1 MDMRK
6 ENLAYVPTSISK
18 HSNATRLYS
27 DFLNAPEKTSEYFG
41 PMFDDEA
48 ALRLLFSQLQERD
61 YPREALAL
69 ALEEMARDI
78 DVPAS
83 VRTQIDNLRNRDS
96 LVVFAGQ
103 QPGLFGGPLY
113 SVYKALTVERWAT
126 ELSDKFSVPVM
137 PCFWLASDD
146 HDFVE
151 VDHIKVPDNMDITTV
166 KYTPS
171 QSPGKVPIGRITLD
185 STIGSLT
192 KDLID
197 LFPSSEFSEDVLNI
211 LNETYTPGVTY
222 PVAFAR
228 LWYRMF
234 PQSQMVFVSPGY
246 RSLKKLAE
254 PVMRQ
259 ALCDATRLF
268 SIYDE
273 TSKRLESNGYRRQ
286 VHKSPEQTFLFY
298 QATERHSIHRDEN
311 DNYIW
316 EGEKPVTT
324 DHVCKLLAE
333 KPEDFS
339 GNVLLTPIIQN
350 RLFPTLGVVLGPS
363 EISYY
368 AQISDLHDYLDVPRP
383 AIMPRTSVTLVKQ
396 NICNRLLQYDI
407 GLDALQ
413 QDVNHEITRI
423 LKTKFPDELDTLF
436 HVAEQKIGT
445 AFEEVKSTV
454 EQYEP
459 GLNKTAE
466 LAAIRAQHELQRLA
480 KKTHAAHRR
489 REANTEKQIRQLAIH
504 LFPHGELQERCFNI
518 VYYWSRFGPDF
529 LTKLYKDWP
538 VGAREHLIWTLE

>member
-1 MDMRK
+1 MRK
-6 ENLAYVPTSISK
+6 EKLAYVPTSILK
-18 HSNATRLYS
+18 HSKATRLYS
-27 DFLNAPEKTSEYFG
+27 DFLNAPEKTREYFG

-48 ALRLLFSQLQERD
+48 ALRILFSQLQERI
-61 YPREALAL
+61 YPREALAS
-69 ALEEMARDI
+69 ALDEMATDI
-78 DVPAS
+78 EAPAI

-103 QPGLFGGPLY
+103 QPGLFAGPLY

-126 ELSDKFSVPVM
+126 ELSDKFSVPVI

-146 HDFVE
+146 HDFAE
-151 VDHIKVPDNMDITTV
+151 VDHINLPDNMDITTV

-171 QSPGKVPIGRITLD
+171 PSSGKVPIGRITLD

-192 KDLID
+192 KDFMD
-197 LFPSSEFSEDVLNI
+197 FFPSSEFSEDVLNI

-234 PQSQMVFVSPGY
+234 PQSQLVFVSPGY

-259 ALCDATRLF
+259 ALSEATRLF

-273 TSKRLESNGYRRQ
+273 TSIRLESNGYRRQ
-286 VHKSPEQTFLFY
+286 VRKNPEQTFLFY
-298 QATERHSIHRDEN
+298 QGTERHSIHRDEN
-311 DNYIW
+311 DNYFW
-316 EGEKPVTT
+316 EGEGPVTF

-333 KPEDFS
+333 KPEEFS

-350 RLFPTLGVVLGPS
+350 SLFPTLGVVLGPS

-368 AQISDLHDYLDVPRP
+368 SQIADLHDYFDVLRP
-383 AIMPRTSVTLVKQ
+383 GIMPRTSVTLVKK
-396 NICNRLLQYDI
+396 NISKRLSLYDI

-413 QDVNHEITRI
+413 QDVNHEITRV

-436 HVAEQKIGT
+436 HVSEQRISSV
-445 AFEEVKSTV
+445 FEEIQSTV
-454 EQYEP
+454 EQYDP
-459 GLNKTAE
+459 ALNKTAE

-480 KKTHAAHRR
+480 KKTHMAHRR
-489 REANTEKQIRQLAIH
+489 KEANTEKQIRQLALH

-529 LTKLYKDWP
+529 LAKLYSDWP
-538 VGAREHLIWTLE
+538 VGVRDHLLWTLE